1 MSNNIEAKQKRHLTT
16 REKAIR
22 ATGAFAAAA
31 AFFGAGIA
39 TYAEFSKPSPKPP
52 AATANMKQVP
62 NKALESAMAENAAST
77 AASESAATFTETLNG
92 NDLVVGM
99 QVLNGEVEIQDNTG
113 GWTPYIKDPIW
124 LSKTSTNAK
133 SVEDG
138 SFLNGGFMGEWTVG
152 AQGNDIIMSIKYD
165 SSTMR
170 FIAFDT
176 NNIVISNLAVRS
188 TKLMDSLDS
197 NQTTLVA
204 YDAGTNSIIYNSDGS
219 VLSPGFS
226 LGQ

>member
-1 MSNNIEAKQKRHLTT
+1 
-16 REKAIR
+16 
-22 ATGAFAAAA
+22 
-31 AFFGAGIA
+31 
-39 TYAEFSKPSPKPP
+39 
-52 AATANMKQVP
+52 
-62 NKALESAMAENAAST
+62 
-77 AASESAATFTETLNG
+77 
-92 NDLVVGM
+92 
-99 QVLNGEVEIQDNTG
+99 
-113 GWTPYIKDPIW
+113 
-124 LSKTSTNAK
+124 
-133 SVEDG
+133 
-138 SFLNGGFMGEWTVG
+138 MGEWTVG